1 MRPNGAE
8 SGPPPAPCLASPRG
22 IAQRPPFFWASSPSW
37 ISGTS
42 RYPNQET
49 GLLIPPILPLLQR
62 NPKIKWMLNA
72 AVSDIHAG
80 EDGKVDS
87 VTITDTQS
95 GETRK
100 EATQGV
106 FVAIGNTPNSK
117 IFKGKLDMDDSG

>member
-1 MRPNGAE
+1 
-8 SGPPPAPCLASPRG
+8 
-22 IAQRPPFFWASSPSW
+22 
-37 ISGTS
+37 
-42 RYPNQET
+42 
-49 GLLIPPILPLLQR
+49 
-62 NPKIKWMLNA
+62 MLNA